1 MGIKS
6 RLKKGHRFSVPG
18 VFDPFS
24 ALVCENQNFDTLYLS
39 GYGVSA
45 TLVGLPDAGF
55 VSFSQMNDR
64 LRSIAHVTTSS
75 IIADGDTGFGGLANV
90 EQAVVGYEQSGAD
103 AIQLEDQEFPKR
115 CDHTRNRSV
124 ISKTEMVEKIR
135 VAKESRAS
143 DDFLIIAR
151 TDSLGIE
158 GIDNACRRGNDYIEA
173 GADILFIEAPENESQ
188 LERICNRF
196 DSIPLVA
203 NMVQG
208 GVTPI
213 FSDKCLFEMGFSII
227 LHPTYL
233 LGAVYGAISNAAR
246 NLKAAS
252 PEKVADLGTLNSLLG
267 FDRIW
272 ELDERLPQKK

>member
-6 RLKKGHRFSVPG
+6 RLKKGDRLSVPG

-24 ALVCENQNFDTLYLS
+24 ALVCENQNFDVLYMS

-45 TLVGLPDAGF
+45 SLLGLPDAGF

-64 LRSIAHVTTSS
+64 LRAIANVTTSP

-90 EQAVVGYEQSGAD
+90 EQTVTGYEESGAE

-115 CDHTRNRSV
+115 CGHTRNRSV
-124 ISKTEMVEKIR
+124 ISKAEMVEKIR

-143 DDFLIIAR
+143 EDFLIIAR

-158 GIDNACRRGNDYIEA
+158 GIDDACRRGNDYIEA
-173 GADILFIEAPENESQ
+173 GADILFIESPENESQ
-188 LERICNRF
+188 LELICNRF
-196 DSIPLVA
+196 ESIPLVA
-203 NMVQG
+203 NMVEG
-208 GVTPI
+208 GTTPI
-213 FSDKCLFEMGFSII
+213 LSDERLFEIGFSIV

-233 LGAVYGAISNAAR
+233 LGAVYSAMSSAAKH
-246 NLKAAS
+246 LKEAS
-252 PEKVADLGTLNSLLG
+252 PEKVADLGALNSLLG

-272 ELDERLPQKK
+272 ELDERLSPKN